1 MAEKRGFRIPFEF
14 IPMPVDS
21 ITADPPL
28 SLAELKILLYLLK
41 QVRFG
46 ESPQPLTDDEILNG
60 TFDQDGER
68 EDQGCGL
75 SRGAFKSGRKD
86 LVDRGW
92 LELESASTDKSRPRF
107 IHRLVIENNRQTAG
121 VKKRHLVSKN
131 DTDNERHLV
140 STDDSAVSKN
150 DSAVSK
156 NDTSNNKEIESTYR
170 NTSLEGERPP
180 SPTILIAREKLSQFI
195 LRNAPSPR
203 EPDYD
208 RRLFDCILSGRGG
221 LTPTQVKEFLAED
234 PEWRKWEYL
243 ALLDSQEEIEFPAT
257 PEPKQRGQ
265 RATPVSPERVAEA
278 RSLGFEI
285 LELRSA
291 RKPTDELRQKLG
303 RCIGTMSVDTIAD
316 FLESLEREKTA

>member
-1 MAEKRGFRIPFEF
+1 LALLVVEPGRELRGPEWTSIRLNRKLSGVWPMAEKRGFRIPFEF

-107 IHRLVIENNRQTAG
+107 IHRLVIENNRQTPG

-140 STDDSAVSKN
+140 SKNDSAVSKN

-170 NTSLEGERPP
+170 NTSLERDKRP
-180 SPTILIAREKLSQFI
+180 
-195 LRNAPSPR
+195 
-203 EPDYD
+203 
-208 RRLFDCILSGRGG
+208 
-221 LTPTQVKEFLAED
+221 
-234 PEWRKWEYL
+234 
-243 ALLDSQEEIEFPAT
+243 ALLQTKQPLAQSERDSWDLRRWQEEMRRTEPQTGTYIPDPDATWRQRTRDAAFAAGLSPGRIYSLLKAHFPND
-257 PEPKQRGQ
+257 PNIDLLYEQKQLFG
-265 RATPVSPERVAEA
+265 EE
-278 RSLGFEI
+278 
-285 LELRSA
+285 SA
-291 RKPTDELRQKLG
+291 
-303 RCIGTMSVDTIAD
+303 
-316 FLESLEREKTA
+316 